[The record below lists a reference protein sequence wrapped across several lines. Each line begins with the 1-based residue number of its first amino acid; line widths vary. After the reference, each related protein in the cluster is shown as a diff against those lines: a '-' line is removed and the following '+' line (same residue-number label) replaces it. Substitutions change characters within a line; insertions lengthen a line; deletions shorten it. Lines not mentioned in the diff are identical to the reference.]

1 MTVTNKSLHRV
12 LIVGATNVGKS
23 QLFNRLIGDRHSIV
37 LDREGLT
44 RDLVIRELTL
54 KSGNSVLLIDSG
66 GYSDRL
72 EDSIFQS
79 EINRL
84 LIEEVKRANLIIFM
98 YSKIDGIRLI
108 EQKIS
113 KLLHK
118 FSNCPVLLVANK
130 IDSKKSV
137 KEQNAFDFRKLGFQ
151 EPLLI
156 SAEHNINIESLR
168 SKIEEICISKD
179 TGELKEAEEKF
190 PLLKLAIIGKVNVG
204 KSSLVNALLNSN
216 SIIVSPQE
224 GTTVDLVE
232 YKLNY
237 RGEEY
242 LLIDSPGWK
251 KLKKVGLRDEELDH
265 LSFIRAQKAIKFADI
280 LLFVVDLDSSLNY
293 LDDKVA
299 KEVFESNLPVII
311 VVNKWDLLDYA
322 TGPQRDRYEQQIR
335 KKFYFLSWA
344 PIVFLSSKY
353 SKRLEKLSEAL
364 ALIKRESRRIFS
376 EFELNSFLSRA
387 NLFLLNSTKSIA
399 LNEIKQV
406 NSSIP
411 TFVIKCS
418 NPDRIDTQQ
427 LRLIETQFRTGLK
440 CIFSPIK
447 LYYKK
452 S

>member
-1 MTVTNKSLHRV
+1 MKFLPRI

-37 LDREGLT
+37 LDRESLT
-44 RDLVIRELTL
+44 RDLVMREMTL
-54 KSGNSVLLIDSG
+54 KSGEAALLIDSG

-84 LIEEVKRANLIIFM
+84 LIEQVKQANLVIFM
-98 YSKIDGIRLI
+98 YSQIDGIRLI

-118 FSNCPVLLVANK
+118 CATCPVLLVANK
-130 IDSKKSV
+130 IDSKKHQ
-137 KEQNAFDFRKLGFQ
+137 KEYSSFEAQKLGFQ
-151 EPLLI
+151 APLLI
-156 SAEHNINIESLR
+156 SAEHNINIETLKE
-168 SKIEEICISKD
+168 KIEEVCLSK
-179 TGELKEAEEKF
+179 EKREIAEPAQENN
-190 PLLKLAIIGKVNVG
+190 LLKLAVIGKVNVG

-216 SIIVSPQE
+216 SIIVSSVE

-237 RGEEY
+237 KGEEY

-251 KLKKVGLRDEELDH
+251 KLKKVGLRNEELDH
-265 LSFIRAQKAIKFADI
+265 LSFIRAQKAIKFANI
-280 LLFVVDLDSSLNY
+280 LLFVVDLDSTLNY

-299 KEVFESNLPVII
+299 KEVFDSNLPVII

-322 TGPQRDRYEQQIR
+322 KGPRRDKYEELIR
-335 KKFYFLSWA
+335 KRFYFLSWA

-353 SKRLEKLSEAL
+353 SKKLEKLFEAL
-364 ALIKRESRRIFS
+364 SLIKQESSRSFS
-376 EFELNSFLSRA
+376 EYELNSFLSRA
-387 NLFLLNSTKSIA
+387 NLFLLNSTKSVT

-406 NSSIP
+406 SSAIP
-411 TFVIKCS
+411 TFVIHCS
-418 NPDRIDTQQ
+418 NPDRINTQQ
-427 LRLIETQFRTGLK
+427 LRLIESQFRISLK
-440 CIFSPIK
+440 CIYSPIK

-452 S
+452 N

>member
-1 MTVTNKSLHRV
+1 MSLPRV

-37 LDREGLT
+37 LDRESLT
-44 RDLVIRELTL
+44 RDLVMREMTL
-54 KSGNSVLLIDSG
+54 KSNSTALLIDSG

-84 LIEEVKRANLIIFM
+84 LIEQVKQATLVLFV
-98 YSKIDGIRLI
+98 YSQIDGIRLI

-118 FSNCPVLLVANK
+118 FATCPVLLIANK
-130 IDSKKSV
+130 IDSKKNR
-137 KEQNAFDFRKLGFQ
+137 KEHSIFEAQKLGFKD
-151 EPLLI
+151 PLLI
-156 SAEHNINIESLR
+156 SAEHNINVEVLR
-168 SKIEEICISKD
+168 SKIEEVCLS
-179 TGELKEAEEKF
+179 GEKRETQENQQQ
-190 PLLKLAIIGKVNVG
+190 LLKLAIIGKVNVG

-216 SIIVSPQE
+216 SIIVSSVE
-224 GTTVDLVE
+224 GTTIDLVE
-232 YKLNY
+232 YKLSY
-237 RGEEY
+237 KGEEY

-251 KLKKVGLRDEELDH
+251 KLKKVGLRNEELDH
-265 LSFIRAQKAIKFADI
+265 LSFTRAQKAIKFANI

-299 KEVFESNLPVII
+299 KEVFNSNLPVII

-322 TGPQRDRYEQQIR
+322 TGPERDAYEKQIR

-353 SKRLEKLSEAL
+353 SKRLDKLFEAL
-364 ALIKRESRRIFS
+364 ALIKKESSRSFS

-387 NLFLLNSTKSIA
+387 NLFLLNSTKA
-399 LNEIKQV
+399 VTLNEIKQV

-411 TFVIKCS
+411 TFVIHCS
-418 NPDRIDTQQ
+418 NPDSINTQQ
-427 LRLIETQFRTGLK
+427 LRLIESQFRTSLK
-440 CIFSPIK
+440 CIYSPIK